1 MAMQVFM
8 PKLGMAM
15 KEGLIG
21 KWVKDD
27 GAAVNADDTIAVI
40 ITKKITYELKAPAAG
55 ILRHAARFQETRPV
69 GSIIGF
75 ILAPGEA
82 TPDIEGGVVPPDRL
96 TVTQLPKAE
105 AASTERKRN
114 GDSTPSAATSKPM
127 TSPQPLAGGFVV
139 ASPAA
144 RRLAREAGLDLA
156 LITGSGPNGRV
167 TEEDV
172 RAYLAGR
179 AQVSITSAARRLAEE
194 YLLDISQ
201 IMGSGP
207 GGRIT
212 EDDVQRHIAAAEEK
226 PIEPAPSI
234 APASKSVPFTGMR
247 AMIAENMVNS
257 LHTMAQVTMATEVD
271 VTELVELRER
281 LKKDFEV
288 TYTDL
293 IVKAVALALKKHP
306 RLNATLVDDQIQL
319 LDEIHIGVGVA
330 LDEGLIVPVIRHANR
345 LSVAEIGA
353 KLRDIGAKARSNTLA
368 IDEVTGGT
376 FTISNL
382 GNYGIDLFTP
392 VINPPE
398 VAILGVGRIV
408 EKIVV
413 YRGEAA
419 KRRMLGL
426 SLTFDH
432 RVVDGAPAA
441 AFMQTLAD
449 LLTHP
454 YFLGGAA

>member
-1 MAMQVFM
+1 MATQVFM

-27 GAAVNADDTIAVI
+27 GAAVNADETIAVI
-40 ITKKITYELKAPAAG
+40 ITKKITYELKAPTAG

-82 TPDIEGGVVPPDRL
+82 MPDIEGGAVPPDQL
-96 TVTQLPKAE
+96 TVTQLPKAGV
-105 AASTERKRN
+105 ASTERKRN
-114 GDSTPSAATSKPM
+114 GDSAPHSAAP
-127 TSPQPLAGGFVV
+127 PQPVEGGFVV

-194 YLLDISQ
+194 YLLDITQ
-201 IMGSGP
+201 IAGSGP

-226 PIEPAPSI
+226 PIESAPPT
-234 APASKSVPFTGMR
+234 APTSKSVPFTGMR

-319 LDEIHIGVGVA
+319 LDDIHIGVGVA
-330 LDEGLIVPVIRHANR
+330 LDEGLIVPVIRHTDR

-353 KLRDIGAKARSNTLA
+353 KLRDLGAKARSNTLA

-441 AFMQTLAD
+441 AFVQTLAD
-449 LLTHP
+449 LLSHP